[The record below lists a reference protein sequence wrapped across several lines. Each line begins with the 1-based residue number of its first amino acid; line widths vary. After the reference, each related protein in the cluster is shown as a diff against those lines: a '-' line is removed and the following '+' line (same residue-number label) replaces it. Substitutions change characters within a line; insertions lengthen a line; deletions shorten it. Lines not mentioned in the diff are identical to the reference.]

1 MRKDYQISGCKIVEG
16 CSAENHPIY
25 VFIDPD
31 KEEKRYL
38 VEELKIDEHTLNS
51 SLDPDELSRLEFE
64 PDHIA
69 LIFKRPKN
77 YSGKD
82 QFLFKTG
89 SSGAFLFKDRLVV
102 VLNEDVPLFD
112 GKHFSRVASLNDLL
126 LKMIYRSVYHFL
138 EHLKIINMISDE
150 LEQKINIS
158 MENKYLINMFTL
170 EKSLVYYYNAINS
183 NGMLIEKLKMN
194 SGKIGFNP
202 EELELMDDLIIEN
215 NQCMKQAEIY
225 SNVLASL
232 MDARVSIVSNNLN
245 ILIKT
250 LTIITL
256 LVMVPT
262 LVVSSFSMNVQI
274 PFQHHPQAFWIIMGF
289 AVVSVLTLLM
299 IWRYKRW

>member
-1 MRKDYQISGCKIVEG
+1 MRKEYQISGGKIVEG
-16 CSAENHPIY
+16 CEDARFPVL
-25 VFIDPD
+25 VFIDPSS
-31 KEEKRYL
+31 EEKRYL
-38 VEELKIDEHTLNS
+38 IDELKIDEHTLNS
-51 SLDPDELSRLEFE
+51 ALDPDELARLEFE
-64 PDHIA
+64 PEHCA

-77 YSGKD
+77 YSAED
-82 QFLFKTG
+82 QFLFRT
-89 SSGAFLFKDRLVV
+89 SSCGLFLFKERLIV
-102 VLNEDVPLFD
+102 VLNEDIPLFE
-112 GKHFSRVASLNDLL
+112 GKQFNRVNSLNDLML
-126 LKMIYRSVYHFL
+126 RLIYRAVYHFL

-183 NGMLIEKLKMN
+183 NGMLIEKMRLN
-194 SGKIGFNP
+194 ANKIGFSP
-202 EELELMDDLIIEN
+202 DEMELLDDLIIEN
-215 NQCMKQAEIY
+215 NQCLKQAEIY

-262 LVVSSFSMNVQI
+262 FVVSAFSMNVRI
-274 PFQHHPQAFWIIMGF
+274 PLASLPNAFWYIMGM
-289 AVVSVLTLLM
+289 ASLSVLVLLL